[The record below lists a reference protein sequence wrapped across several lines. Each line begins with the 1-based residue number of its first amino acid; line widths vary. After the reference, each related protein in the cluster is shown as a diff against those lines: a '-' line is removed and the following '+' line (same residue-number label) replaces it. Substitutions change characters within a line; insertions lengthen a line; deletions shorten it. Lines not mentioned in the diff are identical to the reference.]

1 MKLYV
6 YARTSCR
13 YRLKFPED
21 LIWKHKQKEFMKLH
35 EIKQLTDDEI
45 SKQIA
50 EEQNNL
56 LDLRFTHSLKQLT
69 NTAKINS
76 TKKLVSRLSTILT
89 ERENAKLAVK

>member
-1 MKLYV
+1 
-6 YARTSCR
+6 
-13 YRLKFPED
+13 
-21 LIWKHKQKEFMKLH
+21 MKLH

>member
-1 MKLYV
+1 
-6 YARTSCR
+6 
-13 YRLKFPED
+13 
-21 LIWKHKQKEFMKLH
+21 MKLH
-35 EIKQLTDDEI
+35 EIRQLTDEEI
-45 SKQIA
+45 KKQIV

-89 ERENAKLAVK
+89 ERENAELAVK